1 MSFLPIR
8 GWRARVLLAVAGGMS
23 AAFLMSWLS
32 PTSYVA
38 TSHVTT
44 TDRAQLQRAFAF
56 ATGPAFSEN
65 LAGSLGANPEEVDR
79 ALTIEINA
87 LGGWLS
93 IESRHQSVT
102 AAARVANL
110 AATALAAEAP
120 GGAQVLVTANPP
132 TAPVTK
138 TPQGLALMGGALALL
153 TALTFELVVGALRR
167 VVRHPHHGAW
177 LAGSPWH
184 RRRPS
189 DADRTLLR
197 SPLVPLPISPEPA
210 DILIASADRSHV
222 DVLGRLI
229 VERLRA
235 EGRPVERALAAPS
248 VASRAQLHMA
258 GQRRRD
264 TDTVWALPTMDPDVV
279 AAWAAASDSV
289 LVAVEIGET
298 SDRALREAVEAVES
312 EGRSVDAVLALEPRR
327 SRPTVHPEECEWAVM
342 D

>member
-1 MSFLPIR
+1 MSFLLIR
-8 GWRARVLLAVAGGMS
+8 GWRARVLLAVAGGMA
-23 AAFLMSWLS
+23 AAFLLSWLS

-38 TSHVTT
+38 RSHVTT
-44 TDRAQLQRAFAF
+44 TDRAQIGRAHAF
-56 ATGPAFSEN
+56 ATGPAFSAN
-65 LAGSLGANPEEVDR
+65 LAGSLGASPEELDR

-93 IESRHQSVT
+93 FESRHQSAT

-110 AATALAAEAP
+110 AATTLAAEAP

-153 TALTFELVVGALRR
+153 TASTFELAVGALRR
-167 VVRHPHHGAW
+167 VVHHPHHGAW
-177 LAGSPWH
+177 PAGSPWH

-189 DADRTLLR
+189 GADRALLR

-210 DILIASADRSHV
+210 DILVASADHSHA
-222 DVLGRLI
+222 DVLGILI

-235 EGRPVERALAAPS
+235 EGRPVERARTAPS
-248 VASRAQLHMA
+248 VPSRAQLHIA
-258 GQRRRD
+258 GQRRKD
-264 TDTVWALPTMDPDVV
+264 TDTVWALPTLDPAAVS
-279 AAWAAASDSV
+279 AWAAASDCV
-289 LVAVEIGET
+289 LVAVVIGET
-298 SDRALREAVEAVES
+298 SDRALRQTVEAVER
-312 EGRSVDAVLALEPRR
+312 EGRSVDAVLALERRR